1 MKKTYQAPKAQNI
14 VFDAMTMLA
23 TSPGVNI
30 DPSKEIDASGA
41 FSNAKGWDSA
51 NWSATDNEE

>member
-23 TSPGVNI
+23 SSPVVNV
-30 DPSKEIDASGA
+30 DTSKEIDAGNA
-41 FSNAKGWDSA
+41 FSNGKGWDSA
-51 NWSATDNEE
+51 NWSATDDEE

>member
-23 TSPGVNI
+23 ASPVVTV
-30 DPSKEIDASGA
+30 DTTKEIDAGNA
-41 FSNAKGWDSA
+41 FSNGKGWNSED
-51 NWSATDNEE
+51 WTATDNEE

>member
-23 TSPGVNI
+23 ASPVVTV
-30 DPSKEIDASGA
+30 DTTKEIDASGA
-41 FSNAKGWDSA
+41 FSNGKGWDSA
-51 NWSATDNEE
+51 DWTATDDEE